1 VLMVMNAATART
13 VAKMNAGVP
22 SLRAM
27 SSPSRVKCHG
37 PLLERKAEEGC
48 DANHT
53 LVDRRKQLLLSG
65 AGFERPPLLKDSL
78 VEGISVR
85 GVDNRT
91 RAPPVAFQKAEK
103 LSLTVPEPPHGYAR
117 RARPRWRHS
126 PRAGGGSKKSPGACR
141 GFSPLTKEKA

>member
-1 VLMVMNAATART
+1 MVPVANSAFQPFSCFATAHVLWVMNAATART

-37 PLLERKAEEGC
+37 PLLERKAVEGC

-85 GVDNRT
+85 GST
-91 RAPPVAFQKAEK
+91 IERAPSRRVPVYVVRAFR
-103 LSLTVPEPPHGYAR
+103 TVGLAI
-117 RARPRWRHS
+117 
-126 PRAGGGSKKSPGACR
+126 
-141 GFSPLTKEKA
+141 

>member
-1 VLMVMNAATART
+1 
-13 VAKMNAGVP
+13 MNAGVP

-37 PLLERKAEEGC
+37 PLLERKAVEGC

-85 GVDNRT
+85 GST
-91 RAPPVAFQKAEK
+91 IERAP
-103 LSLTVPEPPHGYAR
+103 SRRVPEGRETRTTLWPNPTSQTA
-117 RARPRWRHS
+117 PS
-126 PRAGGGSKKSPGACR
+126 
-141 GFSPLTKEKA
+141 